1 MTIMTNKVLV
11 AASALLLMAGCSSMG
26 NMFKSDKDKELGPS
40 PLNEIANPLAVK
52 KLWSV
57 SIGEGEGEL
66 GIRQKPAVEN
76 DLVFAADAS
85 NTLVAIEKS
94 TGKIKW
100 SVNPDKTPKTG
111 GWKVWQKSSQPFALT
126 GGPSVYSGLVAIGGR
141 NGEVYAFNALDGS
154 MLWKSMVS
162 SSVITAPLVTFDTVV
177 VRVNDGKIIGL
188 DLSTGVKKWQFDRGL
203 PSLNVRGNSSPVLGP
218 GLIFAGYEDGTV
230 IALRQQDGQR
240 VWEQL
245 IAKPDGRTELERMAD
260 IDGEIQVGDREL
272 FASSYRNSTMAI
284 ALDNGQPLWARDI
297 GGYAGLALLSDRVV
311 LSDNGGNVWA
321 LERGSGADLWKQSAL
336 ARRHLTTPV
345 VHGAH
350 IVVGDREGYVHWLDA
365 QTGDIRGRVETSGA
379 IIGSPVVT
387 DDGILLIQSVD
398 GKLSAYSLVQ

>member
-1 MTIMTNKVLV
+1 MTNKAMAV
-11 AASALLLMAGCSSMG
+11 ASALLLMAGCSSMG
-26 NMFKSDKDKELGPS
+26 NMFKNDKEKALTPS
-40 PLNEIANPLAVK
+40 PLTDIAEPITIK

-76 DLVFAADAS
+76 DLVFAADAA

-100 SVNPDKTPKTG
+100 SVNPDKTSKSG
-111 GWKVWQKSSQPFALT
+111 GWKFWQNSSSPFALT

-154 MLWKSMVS
+154 MLWKSTVS

-203 PSLNVRGNSSPVLGP
+203 PSLNVRGNSAPVLGP

-260 IDGEIQVGDREL
+260 IDGEMQVGDREL
-272 FASSYRNSTMAI
+272 FASSYRKSTMAI
-284 ALDNGQPLWARDI
+284 GLDNGQPIWAREI

-321 LERGSGADLWKQSAL
+321 LDRNSGADVWKQGAL
-336 ARRHLTTPV
+336 ARRYLTTPV
-345 VHGAH
+345 VQGAY
-350 IVVGDREGYVHWLDA
+350 IVVGDREGYAHWLDA
-365 QTGDIRGRVETSGA
+365 QTGDIKGRVKASDG
-379 IIGSPVVT
+379 IIGSPVIT